1 MTDKVVVET
10 SDHAQLELELCYNW
24 RFVIDKENEEERKKL
39 FSVSDFIGYVCN
51 NIASRVRGSISSV
64 TFENFQIMHELIIKK
79 AVFGVH
85 KREGEEDEIKKE
97 VHFKDMNLHV
107 TSVDI
112 KSF

>member
-1 MTDKVVVET
+1 MTRKT
-10 SDHAQLELELCYNW
+10 
-24 RFVIDKENEEERKKL
+24 KKKGKKL